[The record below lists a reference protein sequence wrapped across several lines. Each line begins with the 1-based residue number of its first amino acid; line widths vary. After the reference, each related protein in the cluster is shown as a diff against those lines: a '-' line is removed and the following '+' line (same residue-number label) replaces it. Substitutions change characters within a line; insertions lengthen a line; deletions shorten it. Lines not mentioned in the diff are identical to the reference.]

1 MYVWLK
7 CVSDIT
13 PTLMGV
19 VGANISGNFRV
30 GVHGGNHYDFY
41 SCDSYHVPRYLY
53 EGTWAKIREVRSL
66 PKSRITQFHHN
77 FISWRELNV
86 LYDNIKPDSLVNR
99 HRLATA
105 SYFCDNVGK
114 LGFDN
119 RVSAITVLVYIA
131 LAPLFALHHLMNI
144 MVESR
149 SPDEFMSNLK
159 FEGGAAKQLQNVFRC
174 DLAVVFELQVLRNR
188 VYDQVNWGR
197 ERVNR
202 TLPSTVPLDSKTVFK
217 HACTIFSSAKR
228 SGHTPRR
235 MSWSEYWAMRW
246 SHMPTG
252 SVVSQYDDDN
262 RLKKALP
269 KDARV
274 KAAWYAAS
282 GMKEHS
288 RWLSRDPE
296 IYASTSTKYEW
307 GKVRALYGCDVTSFL
322 HSDFAMGDCEE
333 LMPACFPIGPR
344 ANERYVKK
352 IISTFSDGVPLC
364 YDYDD
369 FNSQHSTSAM
379 VAVIRAWQHVF
390 AESLS
395 TEQQKSLEW
404 TAQSVMHQYVRYN
417 ECGVTERIKGTLL
430 SGWRLTSF
438 INTVLNRVYLA
449 EAGVGELTNYA
460 LHNGDDVFAT
470 TKNVHNAMELIRRSK
485 ALGVR
490 AQVSKTNIGTIG
502 EFLRIDTRA
511 RVKTGAQY
519 LPRAVSTAT
528 HGRIETAPAN
538 DFRELVSSFR
548 ERCQAL
554 KDRGGSTEVADLL
567 LEQSIK
573 YVLHLF
579 NTSWEI
585 YHAITTFHPI
595 QGGMD
600 ETSDVGPMKLV
611 PVMKGDEKMSIEPF
625 LAIKRG
631 VDDYA
636 NYVVKRFGLR
646 YDVPNRMQ
654 MLIAAVSALSKPKTS
669 YKLVKEDDIHIEAHR
684 GLYKAWHNSKFVTR
698 AALIRSLGYVASKQL
713 PGLSDEVARMIRNSR
728 DPVRLMGI
736 LL

>member
-7 CVSDIT
+7 CVSDLT

-30 GVHGGNHYDFY
+30 GVCESNHRDFY
-41 SCDSYHVPRYLY
+41 SSDECHIPHYLY
-53 EGTWAKIREVRSL
+53 QDTWSKIRGVRSL

-77 FISWRELNV
+77 FVSWRELNM
-86 LYDNIKPDSLVNR
+86 LYDAIKPTQVEDK

-105 SYFCDNVGK
+105 SYFCDNLMR

-119 RVSAITVLVYIA
+119 RVSAITMLVYIA
-131 LAPLFALHHLMNI
+131 VVPLFALHHLMFI
-144 MVESR
+144 MTNSV
-149 SPDEFMSNLK
+149 DADQFMANLK
-159 FEGGAAKQLQNVFRC
+159 FEGGAAKQLQNIFRS
-174 DLAVVFELQVLRNR
+174 DLSTIFELQVLRNR
-188 VYDQVNWGR
+188 VYDEVNWSK
-197 ERVNR
+197 ERRNR
-202 TLPSTVPLDSKTVFK
+202 TLPAVVPIDSKTVFDR
-217 HACTIFSSAKR
+217 ACNIFSSAR
-228 SGHTPRR
+228 QSGHMPRR
-235 MSWSEYWAMRW
+235 VNWDEYWAMRW

-252 SVVSQYDDDN
+252 SVVSQYAEDN
-262 RLKKALP
+262 LLKKNLP
-269 KDARV
+269 QDARV
-274 KAAWYAAS
+274 KAAWYASS
-282 GMKEHS
+282 GMKSHEQ
-288 RWLSRDPE
+288 WLDRQPE

-344 ANERYVKK
+344 ANERYVKR

-390 AESLS
+390 GGCLS
-395 TEQQKSLEW
+395 EEQRRSLEW
-404 TAQSVMHQYVRYN
+404 TAQSVMCQYVRYN
-417 ECGVTERIKGTLL
+417 ECQVTERINGTLL

-449 EAGVGELTNYA
+449 EAGIDKLTNYA

-511 RVKTGAQY
+511 RLPTGAQY

-538 DFRELVSSFR
+538 DFRELVCSFR
-548 ERCQAL
+548 ERYKAI
-554 KDRGGSTEVADLL
+554 KERGGNIELADLL
-567 LEQSIK
+567 LEKSIE
-573 YVLHLF
+573 YVIHLF
-579 NTSWEI
+579 DSSWEI
-585 YHAITTFHPI
+585 YHAITTYHPI
-595 QGGMD
+595 QGGTNKD
-600 ETSDVGPMKLV
+600 ADAGKYRLV
-611 PVMKGDEKMSIEPF
+611 PVVRDDTSVSIEPF
-625 LAIKRG
+625 MAIKRG
-631 VDDYA
+631 VNDYA
-636 NYVVKRFGLR
+636 DYVVKRFGLR
-646 YDVPNRMQ
+646 YDVPDRKQ
-654 MLIAAVSALSKPKTS
+654 MLIAAVSALSKPKTT
-669 YKLVKEDDIHIEAHR
+669 YKIVHEDDQQIDIHR
-684 GLYKAWHNSKFVTR
+684 GLYKAWHNSKFVTQ
-698 AALIRSLGYVASKQL
+698 AALVRTLGYVASRQL
-713 PGLSDEVARMIRNSR
+713 PGLREEVARMIRNSK
-728 DPVRLMGI
+728 DPIRLMSV